1 MRTLSFQFDMWPR
14 MITWSEPCDFIMIF
28 ASPYVSKMQNLVVIV
43 FWRKKYSVFSLSHDL
58 IWPGGQRNMWLHGHI
73 HLTISHQPAK
83 FHDHSS
89 CKRGYVRLLVYHVTT
104 HHHVVRGSRESIGG
118 FHKFQPAM
126 FGGHRPC
133 ERGNVMFSI
142 CHVTSRDNVIRGHY
156 GWVSLIINRHSDKF
170 SGHKRLPCK
179 VLWP

>member
-14 MITWSEPCDFIMIF
+14 MITWSEPRDFIMIF

-58 IWPGGQRNMWLHGHI
+58 MWPGGQRNMWLHGHI
-73 HLTISHQPAK
+73 HLTISH
-83 FHDHSS
+83 
-89 CKRGYVRLLVYHVTT
+89 
-104 HHHVVRGSRESIGG
+104 
-118 FHKFQPAM
+118 QPAM